1 MKLPRIATQRMTVS
15 VNGAR
20 VHAWLGFNG
29 AQRLPNPDG
38 TLPRAALGAHVPL
51 TKVQTAHAVSA
62 AGSAGEDLSRFGT
75 AATLPPARSGRP

>member
-15 VNGAR
+15 VMEPGPCVA
-20 VHAWLGFNG
+20 GFNG

-75 AATLPPARSGRP
+75 AATLPPAGSGRP